1 MSSGGVVLA
10 QYVEML
16 IGDLLRKYLMLANFK
31 IKDIKKLVIKTNHN
45 EDWSGGQ
52 VLFTVIVRTFMWCT
66 TFTTA
71 MFAMFTTG
79 SDVMRFIA
87 TFIENK

>member
-31 IKDIKKLVIKTNHN
+31 IKDIKKLVIKINHN
-45 EDWSGGQ
+45 KD
-52 VLFTVIVRTFMWCT
+52 
-66 TFTTA
+66 
-71 MFAMFTTG
+71 
-79 SDVMRFIA
+79 
-87 TFIENK
+87 